1 MKRSS
6 VYWLLPAVD
15 DDHHRRA
22 SILDDI
28 GYHVFFFEN
37 FDTLIKEICVKRA
50 QILILGDEWPSAEAI
65 SYAHAFANIPDIN
78 AARLLVSNSRNDF
91 ALMDAA
97 MNEGFRD
104 IIPADLEDH
113 EWLQRFEFATSGL
126 ESILSLH
133 SELDEVAEPVDI
145 VVPAR
150 LVWVGAQQ
158 VWMETRSCPRVGDN
172 LKVEG
177 GFASSLGLKTLN
189 VQVQQK
195 QQTNLTYRF
204 SEAII
209 ASWYQDAVIHAD
221 PQKIID
227 TLDTLHRVDLG
238 QRPKIFLAIQSPA
251 LRTTLLKYLDKRK
264 YEVHTALQ
272 KQSLIYEPKFFSPDL
287 VFVEERLT
295 QGEAKRN
302 FYELLRYL
310 PDHACIVTIG
320 GKESPTTKNSSAPRR
335 TWTLKHVPVNLS
347 ELIEREYLAG
357 LAQRKPNS
365 NDKQASFPPADH
377 PYSFAQLHLT
387 AELAKADYLQF
398 NLRTT
403 TRIGTYSL
411 LKIISPRFQEKLG
424 GPLYVKVI
432 ESPESSA
439 SGSYLCK
446 AHICNL
452 TQALRQPTHET
463 TDHVAGDS

>member
-1 MKRSS
+1 
-6 VYWLLPAVD
+6 LPSVD
-15 DDHHRRA
+15 DHHHRRA

-28 GYHVFFFEN
+28 GYHVYFFEN
-37 FDTLIKEICVKRA
+37 FDTLMKEISIKRA
-50 QILILGDEWPSAEAI
+50 QILILGDEWTSAEAI

-91 ALMDAA
+91 ELMDAA

-113 EWLQRFEFATSGL
+113 EWLQRFEFATSGV
-126 ESILSLH
+126 ESILSQH
-133 SELDEVAEPVDI
+133 SDLDEVAEPIDI

-158 VWMETRSCPRVGDN
+158 VWMETRCCPRVGDA
-172 LKVEG
+172 LKMEG
-177 GFASSLGLKTLN
+177 GFASSLGLDTLN
-189 VQVQQK
+189 AQVMQK

-209 ASWYQDAVIHAD
+209 ATWYQDAVLNAD

-287 VFVEERLT
+287 VFIEERLT
-295 QGEAKRN
+295 QGESKRS
-302 FYELLRYL
+302 FYDLLRYM
-310 PDHACIVTIG
+310 PEHASIVTIG
-320 GKESPTTKNSSAPRR
+320 GKETASSKNRDAPRR
-335 TWTLKHVPVNLS
+335 TWTIKHVPVNLS

-357 LAQRKPNS
+357 LAQRRPGS

-377 PYSFAQLHLT
+377 SFSFAHLHMT
-387 AELAKADYLQF
+387 AELVKADYLQF

-403 TRIGTYSL
+403 TRIGPYSL
-411 LKIISPRFQEKLG
+411 IKIISPRFQQKLG

-432 ESPESSA
+432 ESLDTAGAGP
-439 SGSYLCK
+439 YLCK

-452 TQALRQPTHET
+452 TQELRRSLPGH
-463 TDHVAGDS
+463 TDQVAGES

>member
-15 DDHHRRA
+15 DEHHRRA

-28 GYHVFFFEN
+28 GYQVFFFEN

-50 QILILGDEWPSAEAI
+50 QILILGDEWPSLEAI

-113 EWLQRFEFATSGL
+113 EWLQRFEFATSGV
-126 ESILSLH
+126 ESLLSLH
-133 SELDEVAEPVDI
+133 KDLDVVGEPVDI
-145 VVPAR
+145 MLPAR

-158 VWMETRSCPRVGDN
+158 VCLETRSCPRMNDS
-172 LKVEG
+172 LKMEG
-177 GFASSLGLKTLN
+177 GFARSLGLDTIN

-209 ASWYQDAVIHAD
+209 ASWYQDAVINAD

-251 LRTTLLKYLDKRK
+251 LRTTLLKYLDKRR

-272 KQSLIYEPKFFSPDL
+272 KQSLIYEPKYFSPDL
-287 VFVEERLT
+287 VFVEDRLT
-295 QGEAKRN
+295 HGDAKRN

-310 PDHACIVTIG
+310 PEHACIVNIG
-320 GKESPTTKNSSAPRR
+320 GKESPNAKNSSAPRR

-347 ELIEREYLAG
+347 DLIEREYLAG
-357 LAQRKPNS
+357 LAARKPNS

-377 PYSFAQLHLT
+377 AYSFAQLHLS
-387 AELAKADYLQF
+387 AELLKADYLQF
-398 NLRTT
+398 NIRTM
-403 TRIGTYSL
+403 TRIGPYSL
-411 LKIISPRFQEKLG
+411 IKIVSPRFQEKLG
-424 GPLYVKVI
+424 GPLFVKVI
-432 ESPESSA
+432 ESTEAGA
-439 SGSYLCK
+439 SGPFTCK

-452 TQALRQPTHET
+452 TQTLRQSAPNRA
-463 TDHVAGDS
+463 DQVAGD

>member
-15 DDHHRRA
+15 DHHHRRA

-37 FDTLIKEICVKRA
+37 FETLIKEICVKRA

-65 SYAHAFANIPDIN
+65 GYAHAFANIPDIN
-78 AARLLVSNSRNDF
+78 GARLLVSNSRNDF

-104 IIPADLEDH
+104 IIPADLDDH
-113 EWLQRFEFATSGL
+113 EWLQRFEFATSGV
-126 ESILSLH
+126 ESVLSLH
-133 SELDEVAEPVDI
+133 SDLEFVAEPIDI

-150 LVWVGAQQ
+150 LVWIGAQQ
-158 VWMETRSCPRVGDN
+158 VWLETRSCPRVGDT
-172 LKVEG
+172 LKMEG
-177 GFASSLGLKTLN
+177 GFASALGLSTVN

-209 ASWYQDAVIHAD
+209 ASWYQDAVINAE

-295 QGEAKRN
+295 QGESKRN

-310 PDHACIVTIG
+310 PEHACIVTIG
-320 GKESPTTKNSSAPRR
+320 GKESPTAKNSNAPRR

-347 ELIEREYLAG
+347 ELIEREYLVG
-357 LAQRKPNS
+357 LAQRRPTS

-377 PYSFAQLHLT
+377 AYSFAQLHMT
-387 AELAKADYLQF
+387 AELVKADYLQF

-403 TRIGTYSL
+403 TRIGPYSL
-411 LKIISPRFQEKLG
+411 IKITSPHFQEKLG

-432 ESPESSA
+432 ESPDVI
-439 SGSYLCK
+439 GPGPYLCN

-452 TQALRQPTHET
+452 TQALRQPLAGSS
-463 TDHVAGDS
+463 DQVAGES

>member
-15 DDHHRRA
+15 DHHHRRA

-28 GYHVFFFEN
+28 GYNVFFFEN

-65 SYAHAFANIPDIN
+65 SYVHAFANIPDIN

-113 EWLQRFEFATSGL
+113 EWLQRFEFATSGV

-133 SELDEVAEPVDI
+133 SDLDEVGEPIDI

-150 LVWVGAQQ
+150 LVWVGSQQ
-158 VWMETRSCPRVGDN
+158 VWMETRSCPRVGDT
-172 LKVEG
+172 LKMEG
-177 GFASSLGLKTLN
+177 GFASSLGLSTLD

-209 ASWYQDAVIHAD
+209 ASWYQDAVLNAD

-227 TLDTLHRVDLG
+227 TLDALHRVDLG

-264 YEVHTALQ
+264 YEVHTALH
-272 KQSLIYEPKFFSPDL
+272 KQSLIYEPKYFSPDL
-287 VFVEERLT
+287 VFIEERLT
-295 QGEAKRN
+295 QGEQKRN
-302 FYELLRYL
+302 FYELLRFM
-310 PDHACIVTIG
+310 PEHACIVTIG
-320 GKESPTTKNSSAPRR
+320 AKESVGNKNNNAPRK

-357 LAQRKPNS
+357 LEQRRPAS

-377 PYSFAQLHLT
+377 PFSFTQLHLK
-387 AELAKADYLQF
+387 AELLKADYLQF
-398 NLRTT
+398 NLRTR
-403 TRIGTYSL
+403 TRIGPYSL
-411 LKIISPRFQEKLG
+411 IKIISPRFHEKLG
-424 GPLYVKVI
+424 GPLYAKVI
-432 ESPESSA
+432 ESPET
-439 SGSYLCK
+439 SGPGPYLCK

-452 TQALRQPTHET
+452 TQALRQPEQDET
-463 TDHVAGDS
+463 DQVAGDS